1 MLSFFFYKL
10 KKKNQCCADPHPP
23 MYLCSLPPTA
33 TDHESI
39 YRKVVIPSL
48 LQCISGPPITRP
60 FTRRSS
66 FLTST
71 SASLG
76 PMIMRAFTW
85 RSSFLT
91 SSSASRGPPSHES
104 IYLKVII
111 RPWTADAIEAIPVEL
126 PTRFQ
131 CPVTLLLVCLHLSH
145 PAQGQA
151 PLACLC
157 SLYTTREWG
166 NAWTN
171 FLALVIFGYKESA
184 HALLWIS

>member
-1 MLSFFFYKL
+1 
-10 KKKNQCCADPHPP
+10 

-76 PMIMRAFTW
+76 PIIMRAFTR

-131 CPVTLLLVCLHLSH
+131 CPESLFSSSAFTCPTLLR
-145 PAQGQA
+145 A
-151 PLACLC
+151 
-157 SLYTTREWG
+157 R
-166 NAWTN
+166 
-171 FLALVIFGYKESA
+171 
-184 HALLWIS
+184 LLWPACVLCTPPGSGEMPGLISWL